1 MNQSRQRKATPS
13 QLRYLA
19 AKRLWTKI
27 RLRAWKTM
35 PEKMEAIRV
44 EATKQA
50 AKKKHRHN
58 DAIREQMKTWPET
71 LSTSALR
78 ECIDQSLD
86 YSGKVTS
93 LIYRMRRHGM
103 IDFQMD
109 GLWHNLCHLPRSQDG

>member
-1 MNQSRQRKATPS
+1 
-13 QLRYLA
+13 
-19 AKRLWTKI
+19 
-27 RLRAWKTM
+27 M
-35 PEKMEAIRV
+35 PDKMEAIRV

-58 DAIREQMKTWPET
+58 DAIREQMKAWPET

-86 YSGKVTS
+86 YTGKVTS

-103 IDFQMD
+103 IDFKLD
-109 GLWHNLCHLPRSQDG
+109 GLWHNLCHLPRRQDS